1 MNKKTAIVSI
11 ANRNKNKFE
20 GKTPT
25 EVHNIVRNHPGFKQL
40 FDLWSAEDIVIF
52 VFLLTTPV
60 NDLNIAYD
68 VISMNLYGFQMIQL
82 TEKDPKVDCDTCEG
96 AGYYSCD
103 ECNGR
108 GEESCDYCDDGDIEC
123 DICDGDGKDEEG
135 EECDSC
141 EGKGFNR
148 CDECDGRGYTDCVYC
163 QDGDRDCNGCD
174 GTGEVTKDGSVKY
187 EGIQVLSY
195 NPDVKNMIDD
205 DFVKISEKLYLE
217 TPSKFYNLLLKGLE
231 IVSEDFYDY
240 EINDT
245 LLIQVVEHEALDLR
259 KTRNGNIYCDEFNI
273 F

>member
-1 MNKKTAIVSI
+1 MSKKDILVAF
-11 ANRNKNKFE
+11 ANRNKSKFE

-25 EVHNIVRNHPGFKQL
+25 EVHNIVRNHLGFKQV

-68 VISMNLYGFQMIQL
+68 VISINLYGYQMIQL
-82 TEKDPKVDCDTCEG
+82 TEKDPNVDCDTCEG
-96 AGYYSCD
+96 DGYYPCD
-103 ECNGR
+103 ECGGR
-108 GEESCDYCDDGDIEC
+108 GKESCLECDDGDIEC
-123 DICDGDGKDEEG
+123 DVCDGDGRDEEG
-135 EECDSC
+135 EECDNC
-141 EGKGFNR
+141 EGRGYDR
-148 CDECDGRGYTDCVYC
+148 CQECDGRGYTDCTYC
-163 QDGDRDCNGCD
+163 EEGDVNCNNCD

-217 TPSKFYNLLLKGLE
+217 TPSKFYNLLLRDLE
-231 IVSEDFYDY
+231 VVSEDFDDY
-240 EINDT
+240 EIDDT
-245 LLIQVVEHEALDLR
+245 LLIQVVEHGALDLR
-259 KTRNGNIYCDEFNI
+259 KTGNYQIYCDEFNT